1 MSWTSCLDEGWL
13 IALIRRTVRLVPLVV
28 TGALLVLAGCARNPA
43 RSYVAPAQ
51 HVSNPHGC
59 VMSAATDRG
68 YRASQRGVDKGSMKY
83 ERGYGQGPRPAADS
97 VLPPVGAGRPGD
109 FIIATRVGR
118 TLRLSVVGSNA
129 SGKAIKPSDD
139 ALRDAQAI
147 LSRCIAPGSSAGQV
161 FSRK

>member
-1 MSWTSCLDEGWL
+1 
-13 IALIRRTVRLVPLVV
+13 
-28 TGALLVLAGCARNPA
+28 
-43 RSYVAPAQ
+43 
-51 HVSNPHGC
+51 
-59 VMSAATDRG
+59 
-68 YRASQRGVDKGSMKY
+68 MKY